1 MFLTYLLF
9 PSLSLGESCCCL
21 SISHLSNVFFVASS
35 LCICILLVASSIH
48 AICAVKLLSRQ
59 FCIGKSK
66 VLSCRG
72 MCIRAWL
79 AYSEWIIAVNIS
91 LVHNIPFYCNISLVH
106 NIPFYYNISL
116 VHNIPF
122 YYNIRTYLL
131 LQYIISQQS
140 TTYLFIEIYHLS
152 TTYLFITIYH

>member
-9 PSLSLGESCCCL
+9 SSLGLGESCCCL

-72 MCIRAWL
+72 MYIRAWL

-91 LVHNIPFYCNISLVH
+91 LIH

-140 TTYLFIEIYHLS
+140 TTYLFITIYHLS